1 MKKGKGHV
9 VQHVSH
15 KNVENKRKEFQ
26 KRKNAKVSFKKS
38 GFTSVP
44 ETEESLGMK
53 PKFQG
58 KCKFCD
64 IFGHKQADCF
74 KFKNWLEKKKK
85 GTQNQEKAK

>member
-15 KNVENKRKEFQ
+15 KNAEKKKEKKFW
-26 KRKNAKVSFKKS
+26 KGKNAKVSFKKS

-44 ETEESLGMK
+44 ETEESSGMK

-58 KCKFCD
+58 KCKFVTFLD
-64 IFGHKQADCF
+64 ISKHIALSSKTG
-74 KFKNWLEKKKK
+74 
-85 GTQNQEKAK
+85 